1 VPQHVDL
8 AKLDLVLDV
17 HGEAA
22 TEFGFGSDRLH
33 APDVPRGAA
42 SFRARAA
49 FNGSMNRVL
58 AGVLALALLAPAAA
72 TPAFAQTKPTI
83 RLGYI
88 CGGMNPMIAELGLN
102 DGAYQRAGLDVE
114 KECFT
119 AGAPAIAALIGGSVD
134 VFVGSPE
141 HALRAQSR
149 GIDVKIFGCIQNAVG
164 YALVVKA
171 GSTFK
176 TLDDLK
182 GQTVAITAPQS
193 LSDTGLRQ
201 GLLAAGINP
210 DRDLSIIAAGSGAS
224 MVAALETDRVAAG
237 MVSPPELQRLVDT
250 KKYRMLYDPQF
261 DYPGIVIMSRADFAS
276 ANAGAMQTFVRV
288 LEAETVS
295 ARTTPAVAA
304 ATMNKEFP
312 DIDPALMLSVVKRQV
327 RAVPAGFAVPPKG
340 LETVNAIEVKA
351 KTIPAPIP
359 FAQVVDTRFI
369 ASLK

>member
-1 VPQHVDL
+1 
-8 AKLDLVLDV
+8 
-17 HGEAA
+17 
-22 TEFGFGSDRLH
+22 
-33 APDVPRGAA
+33 
-42 SFRARAA
+42 
-49 FNGSMNRVL
+49 MNRVL

-102 DGAYQRAGLDVE
+102 DGSYQRAGLDVE

-119 AGAPAIAALIGGSVD
+119 AGAPAIGALIGGSVD

-164 YALVVKA
+164 YALITKTD
-171 GSTFK
+171 SKFK

-193 LSDTGLRQ
+193 LSDTGLRH

-224 MVAALETDRVAAG
+224 MVAALDTDRVVAG
-237 MVSPPELQRLVDT
+237 MVSPPELQRLVDS
-250 KKYRMLYDPQF
+250 KKYRVLYDPEF
-261 DYPGIVIMSRADFAS
+261 DYPGIVIMARADFAT
-276 ANAGAMQTFVRV
+276 ANAAAMQAFVKV
-288 LEAETVS
+288 LAAETIS

-304 ATMNKEFP
+304 ATMGKEFP
-312 DIDPALMLSVVKRQV
+312 DIDPTLMLSVVKRQV
-327 RAVPAGFAVPPKG
+327 KAVPPGFAVPPKG
-340 LETVNAIEVKA
+340 LEAVNDIEVKA

-359 FAQVVDTRFI
+359 FSQVVDTRFI
-369 ASLK
+369 AALK